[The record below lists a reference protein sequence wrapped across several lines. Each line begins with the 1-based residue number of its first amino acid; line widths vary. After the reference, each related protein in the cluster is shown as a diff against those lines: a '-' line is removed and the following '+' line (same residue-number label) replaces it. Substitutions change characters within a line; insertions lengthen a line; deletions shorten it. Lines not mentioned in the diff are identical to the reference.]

1 MLKQNAMRL
10 LQSSVPRLWHFMKYE
25 QYRYT
30 SIGEPEIHV
39 IHSLASRDK
48 IGLDIGVHLGFYSRH
63 LAGYCSSV
71 IGFEPNPAS
80 AALARKALPR
90 KVRIEN
96 VALSDKAGKAV
107 LRIPKAGAHGAEDAL
122 GTLENA
128 NTLGGVPV
136 NEVEVK
142 AARLDDYDFPPVGII
157 KIDVEGHEEAVLRGG
172 RELVRRDRPACM
184 IEIEERHN
192 PGALSRIVEYFM
204 GLGYG
209 AFYLSHGEFERIARP
224 HIDIGA
230 LQGERASMYVNNFFF
245 LPYPAP
251 AIRRS
256 RRIESQLNARKRAM
270 TGIPTAVG
278 R

>member
-1 MLKQNAMRL
+1 
-10 LQSSVPRLWHFMKYE
+10 MKYE
-25 QYRYT
+25 QYRFT
-30 SIGEPEIHV
+30 NLGEPEIHV
-39 IHSLASRDK
+39 IHSLASKDK

-63 LAGYCSSV
+63 LAGYCASV

-80 AALARKALPR
+80 AALARRALPR
-90 KVRIEN
+90 NVRIEN
-96 VALSDKAGKAV
+96 VALSDRAGRAV
-107 LRIPKAGAHGAEDAL
+107 LRIPKLGAAGAEEAL

-128 NTLGGVPV
+128 NTLGGAAF
-136 NEVEVK
+136 NEVEVR
-142 AARLDDYDFPPVGII
+142 AVRLDDYDLPPVGII

-192 PGALSRIVEYFM
+192 PGALSRIVEYFL

-209 AFYLSHGEFERIARP
+209 VFYLSHGKFKRIAGQ

-230 LQGERASMYVNNFFF
+230 LQGERASAYVNNFFF

-251 AIRRS
+251 ELGRGWRM
-256 RRIESQLNARKRAM
+256 ESQLRSRERSL
-270 TGIPTAVG
+270 PRTADAVTS
-278 R
+278 